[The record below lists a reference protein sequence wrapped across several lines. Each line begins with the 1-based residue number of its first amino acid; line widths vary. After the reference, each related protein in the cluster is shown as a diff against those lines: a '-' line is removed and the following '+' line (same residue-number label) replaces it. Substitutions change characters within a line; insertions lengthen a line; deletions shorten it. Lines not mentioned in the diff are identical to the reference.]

1 MKRRPPK
8 IVGCSPEDLA
18 LRDEKVVKGTVKK
31 KRDTHGTQVSV
42 SRLTYKPGDSACG
55 APDWL
60 GESQISKKRQKTPP
74 SRARPSWA
82 EPRLPHAQEMARYG
96 RSPMGRRWRWRSPLG
111 TGQCTYWPRTCHTQT
126 QSA

>member
-60 GESQISKKRQKTPP
+60 GESQYLKKNVKKHHQVGHGHPGQSHTIAP
-74 SRARPSWA
+74 RP
-82 EPRLPHAQEMARYG
+82 G
-96 RSPMGRRWRWRSPLG
+96 DG
-111 TGQCTYWPRTCHTQT
+111 
-126 QSA
+126 